1 MSFDASALNFYDKP
15 NDNLLTKETINKL
28 NDQINSSSLGFIIL
42 SFIKSYWYVIFF
54 IVVIIIL
61 IKLYKLKHKEHF
73 NMEQP
78 MNYKDLMNNQSEF
91 GRPTFNP
98 YHPLDVNVNYTHDL
112 GSDPKFNG
120 VYNNNVSDIDYQP
133 MEFLGAFD
141 SMTYDFPNTR
151 DIINTN
157 PSYTNHPVL
166 SDKDN
171 NQYKKVNQEN
181 LNDLVKITY
190 KRNNLDQY

>member
-1 MSFDASALNFYDKP
+1 MSFDASALNFYDKT
-15 NDNLLTKETINKL
+15 NDNLLNKETINKL

-91 GRPTFNP
+91 GKENKIVFNQFINE
-98 YHPLDVNVNYTHDL
+98 Y
-112 GSDPKFNG
+112 
-120 VYNNNVSDIDYQP
+120 II
-133 MEFLGAFD
+133 FL
-141 SMTYDFPNTR
+141 
-151 DIINTN
+151 I
-157 PSYTNHPVL
+157 
-166 SDKDN
+166 
-171 NQYKKVNQEN
+171 
-181 LNDLVKITY
+181 
-190 KRNNLDQY
+190 

>member
-1 MSFDASALNFYDKP
+1 MSFDASALNFYDKT
-15 NDNLLTKETINKL
+15 NDNLLNKETINKL

-91 GRPTFNP
+91 GRPKEQVT
-98 YHPLDVNVNYTHDL
+98 
-112 GSDPKFNG
+112 
-120 VYNNNVSDIDYQP
+120 
-133 MEFLGAFD
+133 
-141 SMTYDFPNTR
+141 
-151 DIINTN
+151 
-157 PSYTNHPVL
+157 
-166 SDKDN
+166 
-171 NQYKKVNQEN
+171 
-181 LNDLVKITY
+181 
-190 KRNNLDQY
+190 